1 MLKWVKKKVGYS
13 RKMKLVERHI
23 VKSSHR
29 FYAEIDRLCFASKNL
44 YNYAN
49 YLIRQAF
56 ILENNYLNYHT
67 IQKTLQGTEPYQAL
81 PAKVS
86 QQVLMILDKNW
97 KSFQAA
103 NHSYYQNPDPFLGRP
118 KLPKYKHKEKG
129 RNVVVYTIQAL
140 SKRALKQGIIHPSKS
155 EIYLKTQVEIEQIK
169 QVRLVPK
176 LNHYVIEVV
185 YETAIQ
191 QHQLNSESIA
201 SIDIGLDN
209 LATLTFNQA
218 GLSPILVN
226 GRPLKSINQ
235 YYNKTRSYYQSLLP
249 ENSSSHRLR
258 KLANQRDFKINDY
271 LHKASRLVTNTLINC
286 QIGTLVI
293 GQNQQWK
300 QQVNLGKKNNQN
312 FVSIPHAR
320 FIEMLTYKAELVGI
334 KVILTEESYTSKASF
349 LDGDP
354 IPVYQEGKKEQKPVF
369 KGKRVKRGLY
379 RTQSGNLIQA
389 DVNGSLNIM
398 RKAIPNAFTSTTL
411 NTSSYGIEGVVV
423 HPVRVTPSK

>member
-1 MLKWVKKKVGYS
+1 
-13 RKMKLVERHI
+13 MKLVERHI
-23 VKSSHR
+23 IKSNHR
-29 FYAEIDRLCFASKNL
+29 FYSEIDRLCFASKNL

-49 YLIRQAF
+49 YLIRQSF
-56 ILENNYLNYHT
+56 IFEKTYLNYNT
-67 IQKTLQGTEPYQAL
+67 IQKTVQGTEPYRAL

-86 QQVLMILDKNW
+86 QQILMILDKNW

-103 NHSYYQNPDPFLGRP
+103 HQSYYQHPEKFLGKP

-129 RNVVVYTIQAL
+129 RNVVIYTTQAL
-140 SKRALKQGIIHPSKS
+140 SKPFLKKGIIHPSKT
-155 EIYLKTQVEIEQIK
+155 EIYLKTKLEIEQIK

-176 LNHYVIEVV
+176 LNHYVIEVI
-185 YETAIQ
+185 YETQIQ
-191 QHQLNSESIA
+191 QQQLNHEAIA

-249 ENSSSHRLR
+249 ENTSSHRLR

-271 LHKASRLVTNTLINC
+271 LHKASRLVINTLMSY

-293 GQNQQWK
+293 GQNQHWK
-300 QQVNLGKKNNQN
+300 QQIHLGKKNNQN
-312 FVSIPHAR
+312 FVQIPHAK

-334 KVILTEESYTSKASF
+334 KVIVTEESYTSKASF

-354 IPVYQEGKKEQKPVF
+354 IPVYEEGKKGNNPIFQ
-369 KGKRVKRGLY
+369 GKRVKRGLY

-398 RKAIPNAFTSTTL
+398 RKAVPNAFC
-411 NTSSYGIEGVVV
+411 YGIEGVVV